1 MKRQKKLRSTA
12 KKFSERISSAGPR
25 KIIIAIC
32 CALCFLLPTALA
44 LSLIFADDSEYTA
57 DSLSVTLFDSEHVL
71 IAEETASPD
80 PEKHNSLVDIF
91 YHIIT
96 SSVASKA
103 APFPPDECT
112 PMYASVVYNG
122 DRSEYTCYFSL
133 ADRSSYYVDTVGN
146 IYLISFDKAMDFLSS
161 PYAES
166 LYSKASPPKL
176 YTNTGLT
183 VVPSSASWFYRL
195 KDDNYR
201 EALSYETTN
210 DALFYE
216 FSEIL
221 GLSFEDDPDNCLVRV
236 FENGTLIY
244 EGSRAGLSNITISDG
259 ASLRMS
265 VTAKWNEHDG
275 VLFHGEVSYS
285 FNAVLRDR
293 ADFSL
298 NGNTIT
304 SGGFLVLTCTNIS
317 DISRI
322 SFVSDNIPAPTFS
335 VYNDNVI
342 ALIKQPKDSNDEYFE
357 FTITYGASSKHF
369 TVKLTDEKNVPTY
382 TLSTNKKE
390 ALDAMSESSLSEL
403 SSIINNVSSLTS
415 DTVYFRG
422 NFSSPLVQGFSEGYT
437 YGSNVISSDGK
448 KTATA
453 FGNEYLSS
461 VDGQSIKAQCSGKVI
476 AIGQCSALGNYAAVD
491 HGLGLISW
499 YCHLSSF
506 DTCEGKTLALNDS
519 VGKSGDGGFADGD
532 GVLIFVTLNGEFLDP
547 SFLISQ
553 RPLA

>member
-1 MKRQKKLRSTA
+1 MKKEKKLNKSIR
-12 KKFSERISSAGPR
+12 SAGSR
-25 KIIIAIC
+25 KISIAIC
-32 CALCFLLPTALA
+32 CVLCFFIPTALA

-57 DSLSVTLFDSEHVL
+57 DSLSVTLFDSEHIL
-71 IAEETASPD
+71 IAQETASPD

-96 SSVASKA
+96 SSTLSQT
-103 APFPPDECT
+103 APFSPEGST

-122 DRSEYTCYFSL
+122 DHSEYTCYFSL
-133 ADRSSYYVDTVGN
+133 TDHSSYYVDTAGN
-146 IYLISFDKAMDFLSS
+146 IYLISFDKAMNFLSS

-166 LYSKASPPKL
+166 IYSKASPPKL

-183 VVPSSASWFYRL
+183 VIPSSASWFYRL

-210 DALFYE
+210 TALSYE

-221 GLSFEDDPDNCLVRV
+221 GFSFEDDPDSCLVRL

-244 EGSRAGLSNITISDG
+244 EGSSKGLLNLTISDG
-259 ASLRMS
+259 AALRMN

-285 FNAVLRDR
+285 FNAVLCDR
-293 ADFSL
+293 AEFSL
-298 NGNTIT
+298 NGDTIT
-304 SGGFLVLTCTNIS
+304 DGGFLVLTCANIS

-322 SFVSDNIPAPTFS
+322 NFVSDTLPTPIFS
-335 VYNDNVI
+335 EYNDKVI
-342 ALIKQPKDSNDEYFE
+342 AFIKQPQNSSNEHFE

-369 TVKLTDEKNVPTY
+369 KIKLTDEKNISSY

-390 ALDAMSESSLSEL
+390 ALEAMSELSFTEL
-403 SSIINNVSSLTS
+403 YSIINNVSSLS
-415 DTVYFRG
+415 SNTVYFRG
-422 NFSSPLVQGFSEGYT
+422 NFSSPLTQGFSEGYA
-437 YGSNVISSDGK
+437 YGNNVISADGK
-448 KTATA
+448 RNVKA

-461 VDGQSIKAQCSGKVI
+461 VNGQSIKVLCSGKVI
-476 AIGQCSALGNYAAVD
+476 ATGQCSALGNYAAVD

-506 DTCEGKTLALNDS
+506 DTCVGKTLALNDS
-519 VGKSGDGGFADGD
+519 VGKAGDGGFADGN

-547 SFLISQ
+547 SFLIS
-553 RPLA
+553 